1 MALAVMSFFDLVL
14 TMTYLTNT
22 GLLESN
28 PVARLLIESGGH
40 ASVVLWKVLTVAL
53 SVFIFYVARKRLSG
67 ELGAVLCCAVL
78 AWLMVRWHTYTDEAH
93 TITGFINQP
102 DSMSGYD
109 WVSLNPDAEPSRS
122 PARPTRV
129 VLRSDPWDEP

>member
-14 TMTYLTNT
+14 TMTYLTNA

-78 AWLMVRWHTYTDEAH
+78 AWLMVRWHAYTDEAH
-93 TITGFINQP
+93 TITGVITQQ
-102 DSMSGYD
+102 DTVSGYD
-109 WVSLNPDAEPSRS
+109 WVSLNPDAQAP
-122 PARPTRV
+122 PIAARPTRV
-129 VLRSDPWDEP
+129 VLRSDAWDEP